1 MEQTIASSVP
11 AAPAFTWRVKMSNE
25 AKVTFVTSPEAVQQA
40 LSSYEQLLDQF
51 FDADKKA
58 SASVA
63 DVSKLLINLAHK
75 DPSVKNRWLLKATR
89 TGNKE
94 ATAFFTWAKD
104 TAINRAKTRGEKNPK
119 MKWKRI
125 FDTAKEMEGLKV
137 ANDGSAK
144 TEFKFLEEFAR
155 GIQNHLFKTDEG
167 QCHATKELWE
177 RMQEAFIED
186 GLLKEDA

>member
-1 MEQTIASSVP
+1 MKQIIVSSVP
-11 AAPAFTWRVKMSNE
+11 AVPVLLWRVKMSNE
-25 AKVTFVTSPEAVQQA
+25 AKVTVVTSPVAVQQA

-75 DPSVKNRWLLKATR
+75 DPSVKNRWLLKTTR

-94 ATAFFTWAKD
+94 ATAFFTWARD
-104 TAINRAKTRGEKNPK
+104 TAINRAKSRGEKNPNQ
-119 MKWKRI
+119 KWKRI
-125 FDTAKEMEGLKV
+125 HDTAKEMEGLVV
-137 ANDGSAK
+137 AKDGSAK

-167 QCHATKELWE
+167 QCHATKQLWD

>member
-1 MEQTIASSVP
+1 MKQIIVSSVP
-11 AAPAFTWRVKMSNE
+11 AAPVLLWRVKVSNE
-25 AKVTFVTSPEAVQQA
+25 AKVTVVTSPVAVQQA

-94 ATAFFTWAKD
+94 AMQFFTWARD
-104 TAINRAKTRGEKNPK
+104 TAINRAKACGEKNPNQ
-119 MKWKRI
+119 KWKRI
-125 FDTAKEMEGLKV
+125 IDTAKEMEGLKV

-167 QCHATKELWE
+167 QCHATKELWG